1 MNARGASDRGAGAR
15 AVRDRALRNEAETV
29 AERLRQ
35 LDCDPIAGMVKLAQD
50 EALPAVLRARVFA
63 ELARYIVP
71 HRKAVDLTG
80 TDGGPLDFETGFN
93 MSALSDQELETLVVL
108 LKKGEVP
115 GS

>member
-1 MNARGASDRGAGAR
+1 M
-15 AVRDRALRNEAETV
+15 RDRALRNEAETV

-50 EALPAVLRARVFA
+50 EAIPAMLRARMFV
-63 ELARYIVP
+63 ELTRYIVP

-80 TDGGPLDFETGFN
+80 ADGGALDVTAGFN